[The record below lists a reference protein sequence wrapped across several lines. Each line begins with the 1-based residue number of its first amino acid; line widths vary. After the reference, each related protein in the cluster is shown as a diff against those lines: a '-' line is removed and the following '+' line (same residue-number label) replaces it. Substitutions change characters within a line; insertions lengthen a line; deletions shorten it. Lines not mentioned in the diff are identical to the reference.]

1 MLKIL
6 REIKYSLIID
16 ALISREIKL
25 NNNSNYYKDNSNFN
39 KKNLKGKS
47 KIKKKT
53 KIRN

>member
-1 MLKIL
+1 MLKL
-6 REIKYSLIID
+6 LKEIKYGLIMD